1 MVRMRD
7 PLTNFEQTAVMT
19 LDALPQRPPKTTKLL
34 IETSFQS
41 ETDCHIRV
49 TDMGFGEI
57 FAATGKVW
65 EMHFDIG
72 EASEASGQSA
82 KEAVIEATIPQEVF
96 SAGYEDVRNSYF
108 LTGGIYA
115 GICRRM
121 FI

>member
-1 MVRMRD
+1 MRD

-57 FAATGKVW
+57 FAA
-65 EMHFDIG
+65 DR
-72 EASEASGQSA
+72 QSVGDA
-82 KEAVIEATIPQEVF
+82 F
-96 SAGYEDVRNSYF
+96 
-108 LTGGIYA
+108 
-115 GICRRM
+115 
-121 FI
+121 

>member
-1 MVRMRD
+1 MRD

-19 LDALPQRPPKTTKLL
+19 LDALLM
-34 IETSFQS
+34 TSAEDNEVIDRDFFQS

-72 EASEASGQSA
+72 EASEASGRSA

-96 SAGYEDVRNSYF
+96 RW
-108 LTGGIYA
+108 I
-115 GICRRM
+115 
-121 FI
+121 